1 MYDVIV
7 LKGVSHLFNAPNL
20 ISTGKLNKHDLNVNA
35 VDDELSHIKG
45 NMHKYNMKFQMMTW
59 RSYPV
64 SQDL

>member
-45 NMHKYNMKFQMMTW
+45 NMHKYNMKFQMMT
-59 RSYPV
+59 
-64 SQDL
+64 